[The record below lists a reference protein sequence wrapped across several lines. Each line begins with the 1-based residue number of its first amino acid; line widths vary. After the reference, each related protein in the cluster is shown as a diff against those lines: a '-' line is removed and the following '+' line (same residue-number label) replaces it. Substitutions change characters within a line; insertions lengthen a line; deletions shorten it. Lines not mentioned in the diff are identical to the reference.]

1 MNNFTFRNPTKLVF
15 GKDSI
20 LELPKL
26 LPSDAKIL
34 LTFGGGSVKR
44 NGVYEAVT
52 SQLSGFQTVEFW
64 GIEPN
69 PKAETLRKAIAGEAG
84 GSHLRPRSGRR
95 ECPRCQQAYRQR
107 YPLGA

>member
-34 LTFGGGSVKR
+34 LTFGGGSV
-44 NGVYEAVT
+44 
-52 SQLSGFQTVEFW
+52 
-64 GIEPN
+64 
-69 PKAETLRKAIAGEAG
+69 
-84 GSHLRPRSGRR
+84 
-95 ECPRCQQAYRQR
+95 
-107 YPLGA
+107 

>member
-44 NGVYEAVT
+44 NGVYEAVI

-69 PKAETLRKAIAGEAG
+69 PKVETLRKAIA
-84 GSHLRPRSGRR
+84 
-95 ECPRCQQAYRQR
+95 
-107 YPLGA
+107 LGKQ

>member
-34 LTFGGGSVKR
+34 LTSAEVASSVMVSTK
-44 NGVYEAVT
+44 
-52 SQLSGFQTVEFW
+52 LS
-64 GIEPN
+64 
-69 PKAETLRKAIAGEAG
+69 
-84 GSHLRPRSGRR
+84 
-95 ECPRCQQAYRQR
+95 
-107 YPLGA
+107 

>member
-26 LPSDAKIL
+26 FPQMPRSSSPSAEVVS
-34 LTFGGGSVKR
+34 SVM
-44 NGVYEAVT
+44 VSTEAVI

-64 GIEPN
+64 GIEP
-69 PKAETLRKAIAGEAG
+69 T
-84 GSHLRPRSGRR
+84 PR
-95 ECPRCQQAYRQR
+95 
-107 YPLGA
+107 